1 MEGLSDRKCSD
12 RASKIND
19 SPPLHLFSW
28 FGFDEG
34 KTCGICGS
42 AFGPLRGVSSELQ
55 RSLNAD
61 GAELHWVVCV
71 SRGWRKGN
79 QIDVFRR
86 FSCWILPRSTIVRH
100 LHMLCKLLLLIGAE
114 SLQHLRHPQ
123 DNVRWDPIMAN
134 AAGPRCGAE
143 SYASPCRGPT
153 RHFQSPFPTQPDMQ
167 PDMTLDSFGFS
178 KKHIAWFCHWTCTE
192 GHRALTPFECYHDAT
207 FSQDFL
213 CLKTLAEVV
222 KVGSPILKPCG
233 GVASGRW
240 QDTLATCVTCVTCVN
255 VMSLPHCSPRLH
267 KFLWGVSLPD
277 IRRLCKN
284 FARLRSCIVF
294 KPQSLGY
301 FEMWDLS
308 REQGNST
315 PKRRLKTRW

>member
-1 MEGLSDRKCSD
+1 MLNSTALNNSAAFTHAVQAATAAAADWCWIPPAFKTPARQCPMRSNEGQCC
-12 RASKIND
+12 RAEMRGRI
-19 SPPLHLFSW
+19 LCFS
-28 FGFDEG
+28 
-34 KTCGICGS
+34 
-42 AFGPLRGVSSELQ
+42 LQ
-55 RSLNAD
+55 RPHQTFPISI
-61 GAELHWVVCV
+61 
-71 SRGWRKGN
+71 SK
-79 QIDVFRR
+79 
-86 FSCWILPRSTIVRH
+86 FSNTTR
-100 LHMLCKLLLLIGAE
+100 
-114 SLQHLRHPQ
+114 
-123 DNVRWDPIMAN
+123 
-134 AAGPRCGAE
+134 
-143 SYASPCRGPT
+143 YAT
-153 RHFQSPFPTQPDMQ
+153 RHDIRFVFC
-167 PDMTLDSFGFS
+167 FS

-192 GHRALTPFECYHDAT
+192 GHRALTPFECYHDAR

-222 KVGSPILKPCG
+222 KVGSPILKPG
-233 GVASGRW
+233 GWGCFREMVLH
-240 QDTLATCVTCVTCVN
+240 TLATCVTCVTCVN